1 MAAGGQGKAVHS
13 SPGLRGQQLLQQ
25 RQQHL
30 WPRNRNRHAAAFL
43 LRAPLEQAMQ
53 ETGGVGGGRV
63 GLLGDEVSEAAG
75 SLTAASGFSTGIAA
89 VSLAT

>member
-1 MAAGGQGKAVHS
+1 
-13 SPGLRGQQLLQQ
+13 
-25 RQQHL
+25 
-30 WPRNRNRHAAAFL
+30 
-43 LRAPLEQAMQ
+43 MQ

-75 SLTAASGFSTGIAA
+75 SLTAASGFSIGIAA